1 MLSAVARRASRAA
14 SSAASSSSVAAP
26 PRLPFPIAGAP
37 DAPIAVAL
45 TTADARSRGFASTSA
60 QPTTDFDVVVIGGGH
75 AGSEAAAA
83 AARRGARVA
92 LVTPSPLGSVGEM
105 SCNPSI
111 GGLAKGALVRE
122 IDALGGIMGAA
133 ADASGIQF
141 RVLNAS
147 KGPAV
152 RGPRAQMDRTVYKRN
167 VQSMLFDTPN
177 LEVVDA
183 AVYDLIVRDTPES
196 NPRPHGA
203 PDMNAQVED
212 PNPSRFGP
220 PGGKRSCVVAG
231 VETADG
237 RKITGKFIF
246 TFVRAIRLTSCF
258 VNSQVRG
265 GHHRDV
271 PERRPA
277 RRGKA
282 HTRGADADDD
292 HGEAGRHR
300 GEGRA
305 RAGGQAVRP
314 RVPGGFISI
323 CSLFLLTYGQ
333 LD

>member
-1 MLSAVARRASRAA
+1 MVVFQRFEAQLDRGGSQRPSPAMLSAVARRASRAA

-167 VQSMLFDTPN
+167 VQSMLFETPN

-246 TFVRAIRLTSCF
+246 TLVRAIRLTSCF

-277 RRGKA
+277 RRG
-282 HTRGADADDD
+282 
-292 HGEAGRHR
+292 
-300 GEGRA
+300 
-305 RAGGQAVRP
+305 
-314 RVPGGFISI
+314 
-323 CSLFLLTYGQ
+323 
-333 LD
+333 

>member
-1 MLSAVARRASRAA
+1 
-14 SSAASSSSVAAP
+14 
-26 PRLPFPIAGAP
+26 
-37 DAPIAVAL
+37 
-45 TTADARSRGFASTSA
+45 
-60 QPTTDFDVVVIGGGH
+60 
-75 AGSEAAAA
+75 
-83 AARRGARVA
+83 
-92 LVTPSPLGSVGEM
+92 
-105 SCNPSI
+105 
-111 GGLAKGALVRE
+111 
-122 IDALGGIMGAA
+122 MGAA

-237 RKITGKFIF
+237 RKITGEFIF
-246 TFVRAIRLTSCF
+246 TFVRAISMTSCF
-258 VNSQVRG
+258 VFSQVRG

-277 RRGKA
+277 RRG
-282 HTRGADADDD
+282 
-292 HGEAGRHR
+292 
-300 GEGRA
+300 
-305 RAGGQAVRP
+305 
-314 RVPGGFISI
+314 
-323 CSLFLLTYGQ
+323 
-333 LD
+333 

>member
-1 MLSAVARRASRAA
+1 MVFQRFEAQLIEAVRSVQSPAMLSAVARRASRAA

-37 DAPIAVAL
+37 DAPIGCIAL
-45 TTADARSRGFASTSA
+45 TADARRGFASTSA

-277 RRGKA
+277 RRG
-282 HTRGADADDD
+282 
-292 HGEAGRHR
+292 
-300 GEGRA
+300 
-305 RAGGQAVRP
+305 
-314 RVPGGFISI
+314 
-323 CSLFLLTYGQ
+323 
-333 LD
+333 